1 MRKQNNYRKGEFM
14 ESNKLL
20 IGVQFIDPNNN
31 HENLVFELIV
41 LRDLTLKQLIDGIKY
56 GLIKK
61 GDDPFYSKCRNIFND
76 CMSSMDKNGLY
87 KKITLT
93 SYNDALAGEKINGVR
108 AAVTDKDMD
117 KALDSIGFIS
127 STRIVF
133 DPTESYRSYEI
144 NTSVI
149 IPAFNPSNDNNDGIA
164 FPSYNISTR
173 QLSKFD
179 ETPVEIIPPS
189 APPQKPEQNLF
200 FTLMPTVIMIGI
212 TIITRVMTSGTDSI
226 MAVLV
231 SSAMSLVTVVLS
243 VINFIRMGKKYKDD
257 LKKWRTEYE
266 EYINKTIARILS
278 RQEEDSAK
286 LDEMYPDVN
295 DLFDESKPDKSVYG
309 LCGKIFSR
317 CQEDSDYLMVRLGTS
332 DMIENTFEIRGGK
345 KDVIFS
351 SEGFKLKFDKVSLF
365 LSDEEGYDNKEDET
379 YYLSNLPNF
388 IAEKYKYMKRAP
400 MLFSL
405 KNCGSL
411 GIVAPNMT
419 FAERLIQRMVF
430 DLCFYHSPDDLQF
443 IVLFDPTDDKNKIEN
458 QISNFKFM
466 PHFRDLFPDRSQFV
480 FDDANAGM
488 VFSSMLSVMG
498 EREAAA
504 GQGVSFPHIVFIV
517 YHEYGMKE
525 HAFAQYL
532 PKLPEEGKPYEN
544 PLGITFLFPKLHK
557 EHLPAYCDHVINF
570 KGDHNAELIPHE
582 DDRQAAEFNFNVAPD
597 WNVKIYNT
605 SKILSSLCYAKI
617 SQNGKVPSAVSLFE
631 LYGFSKNNIDMQQ
644 LWDAENR
651 INVIETLLVPIGKN
665 ENGLTYLDLH
675 ENADG
680 PHMLVA
686 GTTGSGKSETIITY
700 LLGLCMFFR
709 PDEVNMMLVDM
720 KGGGFIKR
728 IGTLPHVVGSVTDV
742 DGDENGTGAEYMLKR
757 FLDALRSEIKRR
769 KILFNSMHVDSIN
782 QYIAACR
789 NIDSHIKKINNR
801 LRGEDKDPLTPA
813 EEQAIRDQAR
823 DDCLAHLVLVVD
835 EFTELKRFSSESNDV
850 DFIGEITTIARVGRS
865 LGFHIILISQNI
877 EGAITDDIRVNS
889 KSRLCLKVATRQA
902 SKEMIGNDLA
912 ASPNMPGH
920 GRAYLLVGTGSKFEY
935 FQSGYAGA
943 VAEEN
948 FEFPTEITEAS
959 KSGTYSKFYRSEK
972 DNVDAKKRKKELEAQ
987 GKLETQL
994 NAVVG
999 KIKTYYNQHKSQ
1011 YPKVHIIFE
1020 KPLPGRIVYE
1030 DGRIYEEKDG
1040 NFELMR
1046 EVKG

>member
-1 MRKQNNYRKGEFM
+1 M

-20 IGVQFIDPNNN
+20 IGVQFVDPANNN
-31 HENLVFELIV
+31 KSLVFELIV
-41 LRDLTLKQLIDGIKY
+41 LRDLTLRQLMDGIKY

-61 GDDPFYSKCRNIFND
+61 GNDKFYSRCRDIFNSCASAVD
-76 CMSSMDKNGLY
+76 ANGLY
-87 KKITLT
+87 RRITLT
-93 SYNDALAGEKINGVR
+93 TYNDAILTEKVNGTR
-108 AAVTDKDMD
+108 AAIRESDM
-117 KALDSIGFIS
+117 KKSLYQLGFIS

-133 DPTESYRSYEI
+133 DPTEAYRSYEI
-144 NTSVI
+144 NTAVI
-149 IPAFNPSNDNNDGIA
+149 IPAFNPAGNDGDGIF
-164 FPSYNISTR
+164 FPDYNISTR
-173 QLSKFD
+173 QLSRFD
-179 ETPVEIIPPS
+179 ETPVDIIPPS
-189 APPQKPEQNLF
+189 NPPQKPEQNIF
-200 FTLMPTVIMIGI
+200 FLLLPTVITLSVTIMTRLMSGGSQGI
-212 TIITRVMTSGTDSI
+212 LM
-226 MAVLV
+226 VLL
-231 SSAMSLVTVVLS
+231 SSLMSLVTVVLS
-243 VINFIRMGKKYKDD
+243 VVNFIRQGKKYKKD
-257 LKKWRTEYE
+257 LLKWRTEYE
-266 EYINKTIARILS
+266 AYIDKTIAGILQ
-278 RQEEDSAK
+278 RQEKDAAK
-286 LDEMYPDVN
+286 LDEQYPDIN
-295 DLFDESKPDKSVYG
+295 DLFDESKPEKSVYG
-309 LCGKIFSR
+309 VCGSIFSR
-317 CQEDSDYLMVRLGTS
+317 CQSDSDYLTVRLGTS
-332 DMIENTFEIRGGK
+332 DTVENYFEIRGGK

-351 SEGFKLKFDKVSLF
+351 SEGFRIKFDKVKLYI
-365 LSDEEGYDNKEDET
+365 SDDEDYDNKEDET
-379 YYLSNLPNF
+379 FYLTNLPNH

-405 KNCGSL
+405 RNCGAL
-411 GIVAPNMT
+411 GIVAPNMV

-430 DLCFYHSPDDLQF
+430 DLCYYHCPDDLQF
-443 IVLFDPTDDKNKIEN
+443 IVLFEPTDDPDKIESC
-458 QISNFKFM
+458 ISNFKFM
-466 PHFRDLFPDRSQFV
+466 PHFRDLFSDRSQFV
-480 FDDANAGM
+480 FDETNAGM

-498 EREAAA
+498 ERESMA
-504 GQGVSFPHIVFIV
+504 GQGVRFPHIVFIV

-532 PKLPEEGKPYEN
+532 PRMPEPGKAYEN
-544 PLGITFLFPKLHK
+544 PLGITFIFPKVHK
-557 EHLPAYCDHVINF
+557 EHLPAYCNDVITF
-570 KGDHNAELIPHE
+570 SGDHTAMLVPHDDELLG
-582 DDRQAAEFNFNVAPD
+582 REFNFNISPE
-597 WNVKIYNT
+597 WNSKIYNT
-605 SKILSSLCYAKI
+605 SKILSSLCYSKI

-631 LYGFSKNNIDMQQ
+631 LYGYSKNNLDIGQ
-644 LWDAENR
+644 LWEGENR
-651 INVIETLLVPIGKN
+651 INVIETLSVPIGKT
-665 ENGLTYLDLH
+665 ENGVTCLDLH
-675 ENADG
+675 ENSDG

-700 LLGLCMFFR
+700 LLGLCMYFR

-742 DGDENGTGAEYMLKR
+742 DGDENGTGAEYMLAR
-757 FLDALRSEIKRR
+757 FLDSLRSEIKRR

-801 LRGEDKDPLTPA
+801 LRGEDKEPLTEL
-813 EEQAIRDQAR
+813 EEKAIRDQAR
-823 DDCLAHLVLVVD
+823 DNCLAHLVLVVD

-912 ASPNMPGH
+912 ASPTMPGH

-948 FEFPTEITEAS
+948 FELPMEIVEAS
-959 KSGTYSKFYRSEK
+959 KTGVYKKFYRSEK
-972 DNVDAKKRKKELEAQ
+972 DNTDAIKRKKELEAQ

-999 KIKTYYNQHKSQ
+999 AIKTYYNKNKEK

-1020 KPLPGRIVYE
+1020 KPLPGRIVYR
-1030 DGRIYEEKDG
+1030 DGKIYEEKDG
-1040 NFELMR
+1040 MYEVMR
-1046 EVKG
+1046 EVKE

>member
-1 MRKQNNYRKGEFM
+1 M

-20 IGVQFIDPNNN
+20 IGVQFVNPDDSYDS
-31 HENLVFELIV
+31 LVFELIV
-41 LRDLTLKQLIDGIKY
+41 LRDLTLRQLIDGIKY
-56 GLIKK
+56 GLEKK
-61 GDDPFYSKCRNIFND
+61 GDDPFYSKCRSIFNESI
-76 CMSSMDKNGLY
+76 SSCDSEGLY
-87 KKITLT
+87 KKLTLT
-93 SYNDALAGEKINGVR
+93 SYNDALGGKKINDIR
-108 AAVTDKDMD
+108 AAVMEADMD
-117 KALDSIGFIS
+117 KPLMSVGFIS

-133 DPTESYRSYEI
+133 DPTEGYRSYEI
-144 NTSVI
+144 NTSAI
-149 IPAFNPSNDNNDGIA
+149 IPAFNPVSGKDDGIV
-164 FPSYNISTR
+164 FPDYNISTR
-173 QLSKFD
+173 QLSRFD

-189 APPQKPEQNLF
+189 GPPQKPEQNIF
-200 FTLMPTVIMIGI
+200 FMLLPTIIMIGV
-212 TIITRVMTSGTDSI
+212 TIMTRVMTSGSDSI
-226 MAVLV
+226 GTVLL
-231 SSAMSLVTVVLS
+231 SSVMSLVTVVIS
-243 VINFIRMGKKYKDD
+243 VINFLRQGKKYKKD
-257 LKKWRTEYE
+257 LANWKNSYE
-266 EYINKTIARILS
+266 EYINKTIARILK
-278 RQEEDSAK
+278 RQEEDAAK
-286 LDEMYPDVN
+286 FDEMYPDVN
-295 DLFDESKPDKSVYG
+295 ALFDESKPEKSVYG
-309 LCGKIFSR
+309 ICGRIFSR
-317 CQEDSDYLMVRLGTS
+317 CQEDTDFLTVRLGTS
-332 DMIENTFEIRGGK
+332 DMVENTFDIRGSK
-345 KDVIFS
+345 RDVIFS
-351 SEGFKLKFDKVSLF
+351 SEGFRIKFDKVKLY
-365 LSDEEGYDNKEDET
+365 LSEDKDYDNQEDET
-379 YYLSNLPNF
+379 FYLTNLPNF

-411 GIVAPNMT
+411 GIVAPNRM
-419 FAERLIQRMVF
+419 FSERLIQRMVF

-443 IVLFDPTDDKNKIEN
+443 IVLFPPTEDQGKIESA
-458 QISNFKFM
+458 ISNYKFM
-466 PHFRDLFPDRSQFV
+466 PHFRDLFSDRSQFV
-480 FDDANAGM
+480 FDDVNAGM

-498 EREAAA
+498 ERA
-504 GQGVSFPHIVFIV
+504 GADEGEKYPHIVFIV

-532 PKLPEEGKPYEN
+532 PQLPEQGKPYEN
-544 PLGITFLFPKLHK
+544 KLGITFLFPKMHK
-557 EHLPAYCDHVINF
+557 EHLPAYCDHVIEF
-570 KGDHNAELIPHE
+570 TGDHTANLIPHE
-582 DDRQAAEFNFNVAPD
+582 DDRMATEFNFNVAPD
-597 WNVKIYNT
+597 WNARIYNT
-605 SKILSSLCYAKI
+605 SKILSSLCCQKI

-631 LYGFSKNNIDMQQ
+631 LYGLAKNNIDIGQ
-644 LWDAENR
+644 LWDSDNR
-651 INVIETLLVPIGKN
+651 INVIETLSVPIGRT
-665 ENGLTYLDLH
+665 ENGITCLDLH

-700 LLGLCMFFR
+700 LLGLCLNFR

-769 KILFNSMHVDSIN
+769 KILFNSMQVDSIN

-801 LRGEDKDPLTPA
+801 LRGEDKDPLTAA
-813 EEQAIRDQAR
+813 EEKAIRDQAR
-823 DDCLAHLVLVVD
+823 DNCLAHLVLVVD
-835 EFTELKRFSSESNDV
+835 EFTELKRFSNESDDV

-912 ASPNMPGH
+912 ASPTMPGH

-948 FEFPTEITEAS
+948 FEFPVEITEAS
-959 KSGTYSKFYRSEK
+959 KNGVYTKFYRSEK
-972 DNVDAKKRKKELEAQ
+972 DNSDAKKRKKELEAQ

-999 KIKTYYNQHKSQ
+999 RIKTYYNQHKTE

-1020 KPLPGRIVYE
+1020 KPLPGKIVYE
-1030 DGRIYEEKDG
+1030 NGCIYEEKDG
-1040 NFELMR
+1040 SYELLR
-1046 EVKG
+1046 EVKE

>member
-1 MRKQNNYRKGEFM
+1 M

-20 IGVQFIDPNNN
+20 IGVQFIDPENNN
-31 HENLVFELIV
+31 KNLVFELIV
-41 LRDLTLKQLIDGIKY
+41 LRDLSLKQLVDGVKY
-56 GLIKK
+56 GLAKK
-61 GDDPFYSKCRNIFND
+61 GNDPFYRRCREIFD
-76 CMSSMDKNGLY
+76 RCSSPDSTGLY
-87 KKITLT
+87 PKMTLT
-93 SYNDALAGEKINGVR
+93 TYNDALKSEKIDGVR
-108 AAVTDKDMD
+108 AAIREEDMS
-117 KALDSIGFIS
+117 KALVDIGFIS
-127 STRIVF
+127 STRLVF
-133 DPTESYRSYEI
+133 DPTGTYRSYEI

-149 IPAFNPSNDNNDGIA
+149 IPAFNPSADDKDGIS
-164 FPSYNISTR
+164 FPDYNISTR
-173 QLSKFD
+173 QLSRFD
-179 ETPVEIIPPS
+179 DTPVEIIPPS
-189 APPQKPEQNLF
+189 NPPQKPEQNIF
-200 FTLMPTVIMIGI
+200 FLLLPTIIMISV
-212 TIITRVMTSGTDSI
+212 TIITRLMSSGAESI
-226 MAVLV
+226 GMVLI

-243 VINFIRMGKKYKDD
+243 VINYIRTGRKYKKD
-257 LKKWRTEYE
+257 LERWRTDYE
-266 EYINKTIARILS
+266 TYIDKTIARILA
-278 RQEEDSAK
+278 RQEGDTKK
-286 LDEMYPDVN
+286 LDELYPDVN
-295 DLFDESKPDKSVYG
+295 DLFDESKPERSVYG
-309 LCGKIFSR
+309 VNGNIFSR
-317 CQEDSDYLMVRLGTS
+317 CQMDRDYLAVRLGNS
-332 DMIENTFEIRGGK
+332 DTVENTFEIKGSKR
-345 KDVIFS
+345 DVMFS
-351 SEGFKLKFDKVSLF
+351 SEGFRIKFDKVKLYISG
-365 LSDEEGYDNKEDET
+365 DAEYDNQDDET
-379 YYLSNLPNF
+379 FYLTNLPNY
-388 IAEKYKYMKRAP
+388 ISEKYRYMKRAP
-400 MLFSL
+400 MIYSIR
-405 KNCGSL
+405 NCGAL
-411 GIVAPNMT
+411 GIVAPNMV

-430 DLCFYHSPDDLQF
+430 DLCYYHSPDDLQF
-443 IVLFDPTDDKNKIEN
+443 IVLFDPTDDPDKIEAS
-458 QISNFKFM
+458 ISNFKFM
-466 PHFRDLFPDRSQFV
+466 PHFRDLFQDRSQFV

-488 VFSSMLSVMG
+488 VFSTMLSVMG
-498 EREAAA
+498 ERAAMA
-504 GQGVSFPHIVFIV
+504 GQGVRFPHIVFIV

-532 PKLPEEGKPYEN
+532 PQMPAPGKAYEN
-544 PLGITFLFPKLHK
+544 PLGITFIFPKLHR
-557 EHLPAYCDHVINF
+557 EHLPAYCNEVITF
-570 KGDHNAELIPHE
+570 KGDHTAVLTPH
-582 DDRQAAEFNFNVAPD
+582 DDDLQATEFNFNISPD
-597 WNVKIYNT
+597 WNAKIYNT
-605 SKILSSLCYAKI
+605 SKILSSLCYSRI

-631 LYGFSKNNIDMQQ
+631 LYGYSKNNLDIGA

-651 INVIETLLVPIGKN
+651 INVIETLSVPIGKT
-665 ENGLTYLDLH
+665 ENGITCLDLH
-675 ENADG
+675 EDADG

-700 LLGLCMFFR
+700 LLGLCMYFR
-709 PDEVNMMLVDM
+709 PDEVNLMLVDM

-742 DGDENGTGAEYMLKR
+742 DGDENGTGAEYMLGR

-801 LRGEDKDPLTPA
+801 LRGEDKEPLTEA

-902 SKEMIGNDLA
+902 SKEMLGNDLA
-912 ASPNMPGH
+912 ASPTMPGH

-948 FEFPTEITEAS
+948 FELPMEIIEAS
-959 KSGTYSKFYRSEK
+959 KTGAYTKFYRSEK
-972 DNVDAKKRKKELEAQ
+972 DNIDAIKRKKELEAQ

-999 KIKTYYNQHKSQ
+999 AIKTYYNKNRSK

-1030 DGRIYEEKDG
+1030 GGQIFEEKDG
-1040 NFELMR
+1040 SFELMR
-1046 EVKG
+1046 EVKE

>member
-1 MRKQNNYRKGEFM
+1 M

-20 IGVQFIDPNNN
+20 IGVQFIDPKNNN
-31 HENLVFELIV
+31 KNLVFELIV
-41 LRDLTLKQLIDGIKY
+41 LRDLSLKQLVDGVKY
-56 GLIKK
+56 GLAKK
-61 GDDPFYSKCRNIFND
+61 GDDPFYSRCREIFAE
-76 CMSSMDKNGLY
+76 CSSPDSTGLY
-87 KKITLT
+87 PKMTLT
-93 SYNDALAGEKINGVR
+93 TYNDALKNEKIDGVR
-108 AAVTDKDMD
+108 AAIREEDMS
-117 KALDSIGFIS
+117 KALVDIGFIS
-127 STRIVF
+127 STRLVF
-133 DPTESYRSYEI
+133 DPTGAYRSYEI

-149 IPAFNPSNDNNDGIA
+149 IPAFNPGSDEKDGIS
-164 FPSYNISTR
+164 FPDYNISTR
-173 QLSKFD
+173 QLSRFD
-179 ETPVEIIPPS
+179 DTPVEIIPPS
-189 APPQKPEQNLF
+189 NPPQKPDQNLF
-200 FTLMPTVIMIGI
+200 FLLLPTIIMISV
-212 TIITRVMTSGTDSI
+212 TIITRIMSSGADSI
-226 MAVLV
+226 IMVLI

-243 VINFIRMGKKYKDD
+243 VINYFRTGRKYKKD
-257 LKKWRTEYE
+257 LERWRSDYE
-266 EYINKTIARILS
+266 SYIDKTIARILE
-278 RQEEDSAK
+278 RQENDVKK
-286 LDEMYPDVN
+286 LDELYPDVN
-295 DLFDESKPDKSVYG
+295 DLFDENKPERSVYG
-309 LCGKIFSR
+309 VNGNIFSR
-317 CQEDSDYLMVRLGTS
+317 CQMDRDYLAVRLGNS
-332 DMIENTFEIRGGK
+332 DTVENYFEIKGSKR
-345 KDVIFS
+345 DVMFS
-351 SEGFKLKFDKVSLF
+351 SEGFRIKFDKVKLY
-365 LSDEEGYDNKEDET
+365 LSEDKEYDNQDDET
-379 YYLSNLPNF
+379 YYLTNLPNY
-388 IAEKYKYMKRAP
+388 ISEKYRYMKRAP
-400 MLFSL
+400 MIYSIR
-405 KNCGSL
+405 NCGAL
-411 GIVAPNMT
+411 GIVAPNMV

-430 DLCFYHSPDDLQF
+430 DLCYYHSPDDLQF
-443 IVLFDPTDDKNKIEN
+443 IVLFDPTDDPDKIEAS
-458 QISNFKFM
+458 ISNFKFM
-466 PHFRDLFPDRSQFV
+466 PHFRDLFQDRSQFV

-488 VFSSMLSVMG
+488 VFSTMLSVMG
-498 EREAAA
+498 ERAAMA
-504 GQGVSFPHIVFIV
+504 GQGVKFPHIVFIV

-532 PKLPEEGKPYEN
+532 PEMPAPGRAYEN
-544 PLGITFLFPKLHK
+544 PLGITFIFPKLHR
-557 EHLPAYCDHVINF
+557 EHLPAYCNEVITF
-570 KGDHNAELIPHE
+570 EGDHTAVLTPHN
-582 DDRQAAEFNFNVAPD
+582 DDLMATRFNFNVSPD
-597 WNVKIYNT
+597 WNARIYNT
-605 SKILSSLCYAKI
+605 SKILSSLCYSRI

-631 LYGFSKNNIDMQQ
+631 LYGYSKNNLDIGA
-644 LWDAENR
+644 LWDAEKR
-651 INVIETLLVPIGKN
+651 INVIETLSVPIGKT
-665 ENGLTYLDLH
+665 ENGITCLDLH
-675 ENADG
+675 EDADG

-700 LLGLCMFFR
+700 LLGLCMYFR

-742 DGDENGTGAEYMLKR
+742 DGDENGTGAEYMLSR

-801 LRGEDKDPLTPA
+801 LRGEDKPPLTPE

-835 EFTELKRFSSESNDV
+835 EFTELKRFSSESNDI

-912 ASPNMPGH
+912 ASPTMPGH

-948 FEFPTEITEAS
+948 FELPMEIIEAS
-959 KSGTYSKFYRSEK
+959 KTGAYTKFYRSEK
-972 DNVDAKKRKKELEAQ
+972 DNTDAIKRKKELEAQ

-999 KIKTYYNQHKSQ
+999 AIKTYYNKNKSK

-1030 DGRIYEEKDG
+1030 GGSIYEEKDG
-1040 NFELMR
+1040 SFELMR
-1046 EVKG
+1046 EVKE